1 MHNMHSISTPNITSS
16 LPFVGSPE
24 MIWIIDHEGIFQFLE
39 GDGFS
44 NLFKLPGDVVG
55 ISIFKVYADYPDI
68 LDNVRI
74 ALSGK
79 RSKAFINHGECYWEC
94 QFYPIDGVQDNHNS
108 VIGISFDI
116 SLQRQLW
123 YQEALM
129 DIASALRKA
138 RTHEEMPPLIVGQ
151 LRQLLQI
158 DQAALVIGYP
168 PEHPYQLIFSW
179 GDWDQICENNEP
191 ITRLLTDPLVIKD
204 LNSNGQFEENYIS
217 QNPGSSSIYGSS
229 LTAHDELIGALW
241 VGRQKSLSEIESQ
254 LIHGIAE
261 MSASAFNRA
270 RHHELT
276 QRRLERIAALHSID
290 QAISGSYSLSQT
302 LHIILEQVVSQLDV
316 DAADIFLFDPDTQQP
331 TYAEGKGF
339 RRYQPRKEISQ
350 AREGLVLRV
359 LQKRDLVAIP
369 DLQKKAPTL
378 VRGGMFSVEGFQ
390 SYYGIPLIAKDKI
403 QGVLEVFHRK
413 PLRVDTE
420 WFEFLNTFGTQAAI
434 AIDNAALVENLRCTN
449 LELEQAYHAT
459 LEGWVQALYL
469 RDKSTEGHTQR
480 VVERALKLAQAVG
493 IPDKQL
499 VHIRRGALLHDIGKL
514 GVPDSILNK
523 PGPLTEEEWVLMRK
537 HPEYARRL
545 LEPIDFLHPAI
556 PIPYGH
562 HEKWD
567 GSGYPLGARGT
578 QIPIEVRI
586 FTVVDV
592 WDALSS
598 PRPYRDAWPEKKV
611 NRHIRD
617 QAGAH
622 FDPQVVET
630 WEKVFQIPD

>member
-1 MHNMHSISTPNITSS
+1 
-16 LPFVGSPE
+16 
-24 MIWIIDHEGIFQFLE
+24 MIWMIDHEGIFQFKE
-39 GDGFS
+39 GDGLS
-44 NLFKLPGDVVG
+44 NFIKLSDDMVG
-55 ISIFKVYADYPDI
+55 RSIFKIFADYPDV

-79 RSKAFINHGECYWEC
+79 SSQAFINHGECYWEYK
-94 QFYPIDGVQDNHNS
+94 FYPIDGVQDNHNS
-108 VIGISFDI
+108 VIGVSFDI

-129 DIASALRKA
+129 DTASTLRKA

-151 LRQLLQI
+151 LQKLLQI

-179 GDWDQICENNEP
+179 GGWDQICENNEP
-191 ITRLLTDPLVIKD
+191 VTRLLTDPQVIED
-204 LNSNGQFEENYIS
+204 LNSNGRFEENYLP
-217 QNPGSSSIYGSS
+217 QNPDSSSIYGFSM
-229 LTAHDELIGALW
+229 TAHDELLGALW

-290 QAISGSYSLSQT
+290 QAISGSFSLSLT

-331 TYAEGKGF
+331 TYAEGQGF
-339 RRYQPRKEISQ
+339 RRYQPQMETSQ
-350 AREGLVLRV
+350 ARGGLVWRV
-359 LQKRDLVAIP
+359 LQKRELVAIP
-369 DLQKKAPTL
+369 DLQREAPTL

-390 SYYGIPLIAKDKI
+390 SYYGVPLIAKGKI
-403 QGVLEVFHRK
+403 QGILEVFHRK
-413 PLRVDTE
+413 PPRVDTE

-434 AIDNAALVENLRCTN
+434 AIDNAALMENLRCTN
-449 LELEQAYHAT
+449 LELEQAYQAT
-459 LEGWVQALYL
+459 LEGWVHALYL
-469 RDKSTEGHTQR
+469 RDKSTERHTQR
-480 VVERALKLAQAVG
+480 VVERTLKLAQAVG
-493 IPDKQL
+493 IPDKQI

-523 PGPLTEEEWVLMRK
+523 PGSLTEKEWGLMRK
-537 HPEYARRL
+537 HPEYAREML
-545 LEPIDFLHPAI
+545 GPIDFLHPAI

-567 GSGYPLGARGT
+567 GSGYPLGTGGT
-578 QIPIEVRI
+578 QIPIEARV
-586 FTVVDV
+586 FAVVDV

-598 PRPYRDAWPEKKV
+598 PRPYRDAWPEKKIYQ
-611 NRHIRD
+611 HIRE
-617 QAGAH
+617 QAGSH
-622 FDPQVVET
+622 FDPQVVDT
-630 WEKVFQIPD
+630 WERVFQIPG